1 MIKFLKNASQFW
13 LCFFWAL
20 GAGGG
25 ICVFLAGCDG
35 SREKPA
41 IRIQTGEWDTIGI
54 ANHVFKILVEAG
66 YGYPVQFVEENEHW
80 IEWGFKSGQ
89 IDLKLEV
96 WPGVWPPWFA
106 EEIEKGNILN
116 VGPIYETSCQFWV
129 IPKWVA
135 DRYQIR
141 TVADM
146 KAHWS
151 LFENP
156 KNPNRGLFINGIY
169 DWEITFINKAKFQAY
184 GLDQYYDL
192 LEPGSSTV
200 LDGLLI
206 RAQEERRPIFAM
218 YWEPS
223 SLLGMYEWHVLEE
236 PPYESFCWEELKE
249 ALHREIPVLAAC
261 ATPASSV
268 DKVIHPDLLKK
279 APEVVEMLRRMQIG
293 TQAMNEVAGW
303 ARRQNVS
310 WEEAAF
316 HYFQAYPESWESWV
330 PSEVARRIHS
340 RLESM
345 VR

>member
-1 MIKFLKNASQFW
+1 MRDGVSWWESGYSSEEDCALSPLLAISPEFEGRSVENVDETVERVRRLGALIKFLKNASQFW

-156 KNPNRGLFINGIY
+156 KNPNRGLFITGSTTGKSRLSTRPSFRLMV
-169 DWEITFINKAKFQAY
+169 WIN
-184 GLDQYYDL
+184 
-192 LEPGSSTV
+192 TT
-200 LDGLLI
+200 
-206 RAQEERRPIFAM
+206 IF
-218 YWEPS
+218 WS
-223 SLLGMYEWHVLEE
+223 
-236 PPYESFCWEELKE
+236 
-249 ALHREIPVLAAC
+249 PVLRPYW
-261 ATPASSV
+261 T
-268 DKVIHPDLLKK
+268 
-279 APEVVEMLRRMQIG
+279 
-293 TQAMNEVAGW
+293 
-303 ARRQNVS
+303 VS
-310 WEEAAF
+310 
-316 HYFQAYPESWESWV
+316 
-330 PSEVARRIHS
+330 
-340 RLESM
+340 
-345 VR
+345 

>member
-1 MIKFLKNASQFW
+1 MNHAAQFW
-13 LCFFWAL
+13 LCFFWAVW
-20 GAGGG
+20 AGGG
-25 ICVFLAGCDG
+25 SCVFLAGCDG
-35 SREKPA
+35 PREKPA

-156 KNPNRGLFINGIY
+156 KKPNRGLFINGIY

-184 GLDQYYDL
+184 GLDQHYDL

-261 ATPASSV
+261 ATPTSSV

-316 HYFQAYPESWESWV
+316 HYFQTYPESWESWV
-330 PSEVARRIHS
+330 TSEAARRIHS

-345 VR
+345 TR